1 MQSWTIR
8 ANVWT
13 IQSNDGFTM
22 PNIKFTLRI
31 HLLMMMISCG
41 GEACEQFEAGGK
53 LWLCSHRFELCRV
66 TYPQI
71 IWQHWYSSPDSS

>member
-31 HLLMMMISCG
+31 QLTPADERRVYISRQVAINGFVRIGFNCG
-41 GEACEQFEAGGK
+41 
-53 LWLCSHRFELCRV
+53 
-66 TYPQI
+66 
-71 IWQHWYSSPDSS
+71 